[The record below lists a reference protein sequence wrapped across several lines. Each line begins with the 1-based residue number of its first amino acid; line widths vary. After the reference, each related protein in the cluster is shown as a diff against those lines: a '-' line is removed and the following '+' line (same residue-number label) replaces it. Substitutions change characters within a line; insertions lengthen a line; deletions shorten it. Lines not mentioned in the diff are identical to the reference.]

1 MEIPAYSILYQSH
14 SYLDSLAVM
23 ESFVGSSLA
32 VVSCAM
38 KKKRSGMLRRPRV
51 TLPTFTYNHVLMSS
65 PTSTIGCSGSEE
77 QNFKNGSNGFGS
89 ESKLKLKL
97 KLGGVTRTIHTNSTA
112 DHAFDGNPSLTK
124 YSDFSEVAQAR
135 ERSIFLESGV
145 KLILLYSI
153 RHCNGKRFL
162 GQVLE
167 NKSLI
172 LSHSDDLLH
181 KQSLQGKKGSHLSD
195 KGEGYGVQWKDLSR
209 SGSGCGK
216 GHSSRGKALENET
229 DRTEPTRK
237 SKRVPKRRVLDVGKN
252 SDDDDDDEE
261 IRYLGRLNTSNGL
274 SNHRDEEDEIN
285 RREGAVLEDRDYV
298 EEDEWESDDEPG
310 SKRKK
315 LGLGRGSV
323 DLFVDGRT
331 ESTLVTRTG
340 ALQSGKDLI
349 SGPGAGLV
357 EFPDGL
363 PPAPPKK
370 QKEKLSEVELQ
381 LKKTEAAQRRRM
393 QSEKAARDAEA
404 EAIRKILG
412 QDSARKKK
420 EDKMKQQRDELA
432 QGKATKSETLAS
444 NTVRWVM
451 GPGGTTVTFSEDIG
465 LPQLFNSAPSSYP
478 PPREKCAGPN
488 CTNTYKY
495 RDSKSKLPLCSLACY
510 KAIQA
515 RAQPSTA
522 C

>member
-23 ESFVGSSLA
+23 ESFGGSSLA
-32 VVSCAM
+32 VVDCAL
-38 KKKRSGMLRRPRV
+38 KKKRSGILRRPRV

-65 PTSTIGCSGSEE
+65 PTPTIGCSGNEE

-89 ESKLKLKL
+89 ESKLKLKF

-124 YSDFSEVAQAR
+124 YSNFSEVAQAG
-135 ERSIFLESGV
+135 ERSLFL
-145 KLILLYSI
+145 
-153 RHCNGKRFL
+153 
-162 GQVLE
+162 
-167 NKSLI
+167 
-172 LSHSDDLLH
+172 
-181 KQSLQGKKGSHLSD
+181 GKKGSHLSD
-195 KGEGYGVQWKDLSR
+195 KGEGYGAQWKDLSR
-209 SGSGCGK
+209 SGSGYGK

-261 IRYLGRLNTSNGL
+261 IRYLGRLNASNGL

-285 RREGAVLEDRDYV
+285 RRDGAALEDRDYV

>member
-1 MEIPAYSILYQSH
+1 
-14 SYLDSLAVM
+14 M
-23 ESFVGSSLA
+23 ESYGGSKLA

-38 KKKRSGMLRRPRV
+38 RKKRSATLRRPRV
-51 TLPTFTYNHVLMSS
+51 TPPTFTHNYLFVSS
-65 PTSTIGCSGSEE
+65 PTPTIGCSGNEE

-89 ESKLKLKL
+89 ENKLKLKL

-112 DHAFDGNPSLTK
+112 DHAFGAEPNLTK
-124 YSDFSEVAQAR
+124 SSHFSEVAQTG
-135 ERSIFLESGV
+135 EKSLFLSVVEIDPS
-145 KLILLYSI
+145 LFHLS
-153 RHCNGKRFL
+153 CNGERFP
-162 GQVLE
+162 G
-167 NKSLI
+167 
-172 LSHSDDLLH
+172 
-181 KQSLQGKKGSHLSD
+181 QGKKGSYLSD
-195 KGEGYGVQWKDLSR
+195 KGEGYGVQGKDLSR
-209 SGSGCGK
+209 SGSGYGK
-216 GHSSRGKALENET
+216 GHSSRGKAFEIET
-229 DRTEPTRK
+229 DRNEPTRK
-237 SKRVPKRRVLDVGKN
+237 SKRVPKRRVLDVSIN
-252 SDDDDDDEE
+252 SDDDDEDEE
-261 IRYLGRLNTSNGL
+261 IRYLGRLNASNGL
-274 SNHRDEEDEIN
+274 SNHKDEEDEIN
-285 RREGAVLEDRDYV
+285 GREGAIFEYRDYV
-298 EEDEWESDDEPG
+298 EEDECESDDEPG
-310 SKRKK
+310 SRRKK
-315 LGLGRGSV
+315 LGRGSV

-331 ESTLVTRTG
+331 ESTPSTRNF
-340 ALQSGKDLI
+340 ALQSGKELL

-381 LKKTEAAQRRRM
+381 LKKAEAAQRRRM

-420 EDKMKQQRDELA
+420 EDKMKKQRDELA

-451 GPGGTTVTFSEDIG
+451 GPSGTTVTFSEDIG
-465 LPQLFNSAPSSYP
+465 LPQIFNSGPPSYP

-488 CTNTYKY
+488 CTNPYKY
-495 RDSKSKLPLCSLACY
+495 RDSKSKLPLCSLSCY

-515 RAQPSTA
+515 KAETLTA